1 MGGSLGTRRV
11 VLLFCHQAMH
21 DQPWDLNYCWPLIYS
36 KWPRVAQ
43 IKTNSGQLQFILKRS
58 LGEIQLT
65 SYHTCL
71 LVRGGRGD
79 HFLISLYSRCMCWQS
94 DINHRVIKQTPR
106 SRTGSHGLVRNS
118 HLYYWPPLMQLFP
131 FGSASHISAAV
142 TTTDNILGPCILC
155 VTQPVLVLLKLQREY
170 IIEAVEKWT
179 PTQQGVYVDRG
190 AWEKIL
196 CF

>member
-1 MGGSLGTRRV
+1 
-11 VLLFCHQAMH
+11 MH

-65 SYHTCL
+65 SDHTCL

-79 HFLISLYSRCMCWQS
+79 HFLISLYPRCTSWQS

-106 SRTGSHGLVRNS
+106 RRAGSHGSVQNS
-118 HLYYWPPLMQLFP
+118 HLYYWPPLMSLFP

-142 TTTDNILGPCILC
+142 TQTDNNVFLYPLC
-155 VTQPVLVLLKLQREY
+155 NRIQNTACTC
-170 IIEAVEKWT
+170 AVEAT
-179 PTQQGVYVDRG
+179 ARVYHRG
-190 AWEKIL
+190 CRKMNFNTARSVCRLRGTGKKPSVFKKQINK
-196 CF
+196 